1 MSRTSPIPD
10 DDTHTIFLL
19 QRTSHQNTRTFY
31 DYPSIVTFAQGQSL
45 SSQSFFS
52 SLQSHT
58 LSHAFLRTAVVTM
71 FEEHLRAKNPG
82 RPTVNYGFPE
92 LTQFIDSFYDVSA
105 LTFVPLQSSTHLVH
119 FPHHICSVSWHTLQQ
134 LQQVGTHVRAPR
146 QALGQAAV
154 HRLSPEASPLS
165 VPPLVHTLPN
175 FVACRAPHLSV
186 LAHLALNV
194 PLFARLDLQI
204 FFFSIRFFFSV
215 ASVAVLFFFFLL
227 FLCFQN

>member
-1 MSRTSPIPD
+1 M
-10 DDTHTIFLL
+10 
-19 QRTSHQNTRTFY
+19 
-31 DYPSIVTFAQGQSL
+31 
-45 SSQSFFS
+45 
-52 SLQSHT
+52 
-58 LSHAFLRTAVVTM
+58 FLRTAVVTM

-105 LTFVPLQSSTHLVH
+105 LTFVPLQPFTNLVH

-165 VPPLVHTLPN
+165 VNPLMHTLPTT
-175 FVACRAPHLSV
+175 VACRASHLSV
-186 LAHLALNV
+186 LAHLFSLFPSLHALICKSFF
-194 PLFARLDLQI
+194 PFAS
-204 FFFSIRFFFSV
+204 FFCFCRRP
-215 ASVAVLFFFFLL
+215 LFFFFLL